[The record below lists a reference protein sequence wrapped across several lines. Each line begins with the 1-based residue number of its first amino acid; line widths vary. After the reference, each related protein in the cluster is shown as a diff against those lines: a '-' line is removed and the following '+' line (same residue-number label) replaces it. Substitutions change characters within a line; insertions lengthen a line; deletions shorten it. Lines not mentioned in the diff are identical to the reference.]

1 MKLDEKWIRE
11 HLPEDCRYESLDCF
25 GGLYLD
31 GLKVMSEGE
40 RGDPDTVRY
49 VAKDEEDLKRRKTSE
64 RSVWPEIIC

>member
-31 GLKVMSEGE
+31 GEMC
-40 RGDPDTVRY
+40 P
-49 VAKDEEDLKRRKTSE
+49 
-64 RSVWPEIIC
+64 